1 MSQIARFYRQP
12 SPTSDLGRYAGLSPG
27 LPADPDALGAIVR
40 GLLVH
45 NFAAKVQGLTFPA
58 ERMAHM
64 QTVGAE
70 AILDNV
76 FSLDPAPLSRT
87 RPVERRMVGFCY
99 HFALLH
105 CALLRA
111 TGTPARVRCGFAGY
125 FEPELWIDHWV
136 VEYWAGD
143 GWLLTDPQIGRSGLT
158 SDDFQDGVR
167 AWDQCRGGASSPAR
181 YGNGELWGW
190 DELRGSLINDVAAL
204 NKVEISGW
212 YWCDRLKVEPLDQ
225 PHDDLDTSLDL
236 LCRLAAT
243 AESVEKI
250 RACFDL
256 YPGLQPPADA
266 VAR

>member
-1 MSQIARFYRQP
+1 MSEITNFYRRP
-12 SPTSDLGRYAGLSPG
+12 GPTSGLGRHRELVIG
-27 LPADPDALGAIVR
+27 LPADVGALGTIVR

-45 NFAAKVQGLTFPA
+45 NYAAAASGLPLPA

-76 FSLDPAPLSRT
+76 ISLDPGPLGRQ
-87 RPVERRMVGFCY
+87 RPAERRMVGFCY

-111 TGTPARVRCGFAGY
+111 TGTPARARCGFAGY
-125 FEPELWIDHWV
+125 FEAGRWIDHWV
-136 VEYWAGD
+136 TEYWDGD
-143 GWLLTDPQIGRSGLT
+143 GWRLTDPQTGRAGLT
-158 SDDFQDGVR
+158 RDDFQDGVT
-167 AWDQCRGGASSPAR
+167 AWNLCRGGASRPAS
-181 YGNGELWGW
+181 YGNGALWGW

-204 NKVEISGW
+204 NKVEVSGW
-212 YWCDRLKVEPLDQ
+212 YWCDRLKVDPLDQ
-225 PHDDLDTSLDL
+225 PHGDLDAALDI

-243 AESVEKI
+243 AESLETIKE
-250 RACFDL
+250 CFDL
-256 YPGLQPPADA
+256 YPELQPPADA